1 MKRVLTLL
9 MVLLFCVST
18 VDVLA
23 GAEPQT
29 ILLID
34 DCGLKA
40 RDGTVLIENPEGAL
54 KYNDSP
60 LVWFLEDLGYN
71 VDTRGMAQTYW
82 TAEKNNWKEGEYGLH
97 NGIDLS
103 ASQWWEGQDWRL
115 QAMLDA
121 DIIIMSRHASSG
133 RYKRDDAEASAW
145 NGLEVPLLT
154 QNGHLARSGKWGWNT
169 ADKDKQSD
177 TLTTMQ
183 MGAEDIVIFD
193 YTVLGGTTG
202 HPPQSPVGDYPAEAV
217 VEAMFDGFGFMV
229 DIPAGVD
236 LDALNETDPGT
247 YGVTGADRYYFGI
260 WGYDGKDE
268 SVAGYDWAACTTD
281 AYKALFAD
289 AVAQTIPE
297 PTTIALLGL
306 GGLALLR
313 RRK

>member
-18 VDVLA
+18 VDALA
-23 GAEPQT
+23 VAEQQT

-34 DCGLKA
+34 DGGLKA
-40 RDGTVLIENPEGAL
+40 PDGTVLIENPEGKA

-82 TAEKNNWKEGEYGLH
+82 TAEKNNWTEGGDYGLH
-97 NGIDLS
+97 DGVDLGT
-103 ASQWWEGQDWRL
+103 SQWWEGQDWRL
-115 QAMLDA
+115 QAMQDA
-121 DIIIMSRHASSG
+121 DIIIMSRYGSSS
-133 RYKRDDAEASAW
+133 RYKRDAAEAAAW

-154 QNGHLARSGKWGWNT
+154 QNGHLARTGKWGWNDDNN
-169 ADKDKQSD
+169 AKQSG

-183 MGAEDIVIFD
+183 MGTEDIVIFD
-193 YTVLGGTTG
+193 YTVLSGTTN
-202 HPPQSPVGDYPAEAV
+202 HPPQNPIGNWPAEAV
-217 VEAMFDGFGFMV
+217 VDAMFDGLPFLV
-229 DIPAGVD
+229 DLPAGVD
-236 LDALNETDPGT
+236 LDALNGTDPGT
-247 YGVTGADRYYFGI
+247 YGVTGAARYFFGI
-260 WGYDGKDE
+260 WGYDGADE
-268 SVAGYDWAACTTD
+268 SVPGYDWAACT
-281 AYKALFAD
+281 LFAD

-297 PTTIALLGL
+297 PTTIVLLGL